1 MNKILNKKVLFWI
14 VSVVI
19 ALVSIILS
27 IVFCVN
33 MSRNEDNKANLFNIN
48 CQDLNMQVGEVK
60 SNYYTVSIEDATI
73 SVNVDKEG
81 IIDID
86 EDKIVANKSGVVKV
100 EVTAMLDGVTAK
112 DSFSVVV
119 ADKDYRYEIIPML
132 NCTYGENLVMSNNVC
147 YFNVIVYDKM
157 GETLDDVKFIC
168 SATNGAYIERGMS
181 SFILSTDKNCSV
193 TIILSN
199 FNNMITFDV
208 VKNV

>member
-86 EDKIVANKSGVVKV
+86 EDKIVANKSGVVNV
-100 EVTAMLDGVTAK
+100 EVTAMLNGVTAK

-168 SATNGAYIERGMS
+168 GATNGAYIERGMS

-193 TIILSN
+193 TIILPN
-199 FNNMITFDV
+199 FNNIITFDV

>member
-86 EDKIVANKSGVVKV
+86 EDKIVANKSGVVNV

-193 TIILSN
+193 TIILPN
-199 FNNMITFDV
+199 FNNIITFDV

>member
-86 EDKIVANKSGVVKV
+86 EDKIVANKSGVVNV
-100 EVTAMLDGVTAK
+100 EVTAMTDGVTAK

-132 NCTYGENLVMSNNVC
+132 NCTYGENLVTSNNVC

-193 TIILSN
+193 TIILPN
-199 FNNMITFDV
+199 FNNIITFDV

>member
-1 MNKILNKKVLFWI
+1 
-14 VSVVI
+14 
-19 ALVSIILS
+19 
-27 IVFCVN
+27 

-86 EDKIVANKSGVVKV
+86 EDKIVANKSGVVNV

-168 SATNGAYIERGMS
+168 SATNGAHIERGMS
-181 SFILSTDKNCSV
+181 SFILSTDKNCFV
-193 TIILSN
+193 TIILPN

>member
-86 EDKIVANKSGVVKV
+86 QDKIVANKSGVVKV

-193 TIILSN
+193 TIILPN
-199 FNNMITFDV
+199 FNNIITFDV

>member
-1 MNKILNKKVLFWI
+1 
-14 VSVVI
+14 
-19 ALVSIILS
+19 
-27 IVFCVN
+27 

-86 EDKIVANKSGVVKV
+86 EDKIVANKSGVVNV

-168 SATNGAYIERGMS
+168 SATNGAHIERGMS
-181 SFILSTDKNCSV
+181 SFILSTDKNCFV
-193 TIILSN
+193 TIILPN

-208 VKNV
+208 VIKFGNILIEIDGQPLSYTNYLFVKF

>member
-199 FNNMITFDV
+199 FNNIITFDV

>member
-86 EDKIVANKSGVVKV
+86 EDKIVANKSGVVNV

-168 SATNGAYIERGMS
+168 SATNGAHIERGMS
-181 SFILSTDKNCSV
+181 SFILSTDKNCFV
-193 TIILSN
+193 TIILPN